1 MTKLLFCLD
10 MIQVAFR
17 NILRNPRRTILNVIA
32 LGLGMS
38 IMLASLGWMR
48 GYFSTLYNGMINLDT
63 GHVQLLHRDYL
74 DEERRMPLDLVID
87 DYQNVRSELTRRS
100 GVVAVSGRIHYDLE
114 LGNGR
119 EYMPMRGRG
128 IDFDHETDITRI
140 RDFMD
145 SDNSDT
151 GVLIGKT
158 AAELLGVQVGETVF
172 IRVRDRFGAP
182 NTTTMNV
189 AGVFSTGYPLFD
201 RYLVLSNL
209 QETSELLRMDN
220 SVTHVALR
228 LADGL
233 NPQRFAAALNNELPP
248 DIQAYRWQRFAESM
262 VAAVEADI
270 GAFSI
275 LIGILFLLIILGIL
289 NSMSMTVRERSREI
303 GTMRAIGM
311 KRRELSAL
319 LLTEGAAIALLSSGA
334 ALLIGGSFAAYV
346 QFVGF
351 DIAQFMPADLPIPFG
366 DRFYGD
372 YRMLDFLIS
381 LGIGVAEAVLGTL
394 IPIRRAARLSVVETM
409 RSGAV

>member
-1 MTKLLFCLD
+1 MTKLIFCID

-48 GYFSTLYNGMINLDT
+48 GYFSTLYSGMINLDT

-87 DYQNVRSELTRRS
+87 DYRTVRSELSRRS
-100 GVVAVSGRIHYDLE
+100 GVSAVSGRIHYDLE

-128 IDFDHETDITRI
+128 IDFDHEFDITRI
-140 RDFMD
+140 RDFME
-145 SDNSDT
+145 SEGAET
-151 GVLIGKT
+151 GVLIGRT
-158 AAELLGVQVGETVF
+158 AAELLGVQTGDTVF
-172 IRVRDRFGAP
+172 IRVRDRHAAP
-182 NTTTMNV
+182 NTTTMTV

-201 RYLVLSNL
+201 RYLVLSDL
-209 QETSELLRMDN
+209 QETSQLLRMDN
-220 SVTHVALR
+220 SVTHMALR
-228 LADGL
+228 LEDGL
-233 NPQRFAAALNNELPP
+233 NPQRFAAMLNNELSP
-248 DIQAYRWQRFAESM
+248 DMEAYRWQRFARSM

-270 GAFSI
+270 GAFSM

-289 NSMSMTVRERSREI
+289 NSMSMTVRERNREI

-319 LLTEGAAIALLSSGA
+319 LLTEGAVIALLSSVV

-351 DIAQFMPADLPIPFG
+351 DIAQFMPPDLPIPFG

-372 YRMLDFLIS
+372 YRIPDYLIS
-381 LGIGVAEAVLGTL
+381 LGIGVAAAVLGTL
-394 IPIRRAARLSVVETM
+394 IPIRRAARLNVVETM